1 LIYNVLRKHTTKYH
15 ETNADQ
21 ETKAHTWTALR
32 KNKSKQI
39 LCVLF
44 RLFEQNAGHKIL
56 KYTSLNTG
64 DIHG

>member
-1 LIYNVLRKHTTKYH
+1 MIYNLLRKHTTKYH

-21 ETKAHTWTALR
+21 ETKAHTWTLLR
-32 KNKSKQI
+32 TIESKQN

-44 RLFEQNAGHKIL
+44 RQYEQNAGHKIL